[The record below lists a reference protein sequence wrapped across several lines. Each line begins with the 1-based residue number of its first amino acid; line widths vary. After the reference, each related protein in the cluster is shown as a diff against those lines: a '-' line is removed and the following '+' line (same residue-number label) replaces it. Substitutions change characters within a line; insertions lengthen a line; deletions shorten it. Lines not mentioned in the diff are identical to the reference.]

1 MEVIRMAKSTQKQAL
16 LTEQRI
22 HQAIVDIFME
32 KGWEAISY
40 GSIAKHT
47 GLSRGGVQR
56 IVPNKDAMMGAF
68 QGQVVEFVSEQLDFS
83 DENTLTTS
91 WVNALDNLQ
100 FRNCI
105 KFFIGAIS
113 NDPSVKVVAK
123 QGFESFSKVVGQEKM
138 QSLVGLS
145 VYRLL
150 DV

>member
-1 MEVIRMAKSTQKQAL
+1 MAKSTQKQAL

-22 HQAIVDIFME
+22 QQAIVDIFME

-68 QGQVVEFVSEQLDFS
+68 QGQVSEFFTKQLDFS
-83 DENTLTTS
+83 NEHSLTDS
-91 WVNALDNLQ
+91 WVRALDNLH
-100 FRNCI
+100 FRNCL

-113 NDPSVKVVAK
+113 NDSPGKALAK
-123 QGFESFSKVVGQEKM
+123 QGFENFSEKVGEEKM
-138 QSLVGLS
+138 QSLIGLS

-150 DV
+150 DA

>member
-1 MEVIRMAKSTQKQAL
+1 MAKSTQKQAL
-16 LTEQRI
+16 VTEKRI

-56 IVPNKDAMMGAF
+56 IVPNKDAMRGAF
-68 QGQVVEFVSEQLDFS
+68 QGQVATFVSEQLDFTNES
-83 DENTLTTS
+83 LLTES
-91 WVNALDNLQ
+91 WESALEDLQ

-105 KFFIGAIS
+105 KFFIGSIS
-113 NDPSVKVVAK
+113 TDSPGKALARK
-123 QGFESFSKVVGQEKM
+123 GFEHFSEKIGKEKM
-138 QSLVGLS
+138 QSLIGLS

-150 DV
+150 DS

>member
-1 MEVIRMAKSTQKQAL
+1 MAKSTQKQAL
-16 LTEQRI
+16 LTEKRI
-22 HQAIVDIFME
+22 QQAIVDIFME

-68 QGQVVEFVSEQLDFS
+68 QGQIALFVAEQLDFS
-83 DENTLTTS
+83 TDESITES
-91 WVNALDNLQ
+91 WMIALNNLQ
-100 FRNCI
+100 FRNCL

-113 NDPSVKVVAK
+113 SDSLGKALAK
-123 QGFESFSKVVGQEKM
+123 KGFENFAEKMGQEKM
-138 QSLVGLS
+138 QSLIGLS

>member
-1 MEVIRMAKSTQKQAL
+1 MAKSTQKQAL
-16 LTEQRI
+16 LTELRI
-22 HQAIVDIFME
+22 HQAIIDIFME

-68 QGQVVEFVSEQLDFS
+68 QGQVVEYVSEQLDFS
-83 DENTLTTS
+83 DETSLTDS
-91 WVNALDNLQ
+91 WVTALETLQ

-105 KFFIGAIS
+105 KFFISAIS
-113 NDPSVKVVAK
+113 TESPGKALAK
-123 QGFESFSKVVGQEKM
+123 RGFESFSEKVGQEKM
-138 QSLVGLS
+138 QSLIGLS

>member
-1 MEVIRMAKSTQKQAL
+1 MAKSTQKQAL
-16 LTEQRI
+16 ITEKRI

-68 QGQVVEFVSEQLDFS
+68 QGQVAQFVSEKLDFS
-83 DENTLTTS
+83 TERSITES
-91 WVNALDNLQ
+91 WVDALDNLQ
-100 FRNCI
+100 FRNCL

-113 NDPSVKVVAK
+113 SDTLGRTLAK
-123 QGFESFSKVVGQEKM
+123 KGFEDFSDKIGKEKM
-138 QSLVGLS
+138 QSLIGLS

>member
-1 MEVIRMAKSTQKQAL
+1 MAKNTQQQAL

-22 HQAIVDIFME
+22 HQAIIDIFMD

-56 IVPNKDAMMGAF
+56 IVPSKDAMMGAF
-68 QGQVVEFVSEQLDFS
+68 QGQVNEFVYTQLDFS
-83 DENTLTTS
+83 DEASLTNS
-91 WVNALDNLQ
+91 WLAALDNAQ

-105 KFFIGAIS
+105 KFFIG
-113 NDPSVKVVAK
+113 SVSHESSAK
-123 QGFESFSKVVGQEKM
+123 ELAKNGFENFASKVGKDKI
-138 QSLVGLS
+138 QSLIGLS

-150 DV
+150 DS

>member
-1 MEVIRMAKSTQKQAL
+1 MAKSTQKQAL
-16 LTEQRI
+16 LTEKRI

-56 IVPNKDAMMGAF
+56 IVPNKDAMMSAF
-68 QGQVVEFVSEQLDFS
+68 QGQVAQFVAGQLDFS
-83 DENTLTTS
+83 TEKSITES
-91 WVNALDNLQ
+91 WLIALENLQ
-100 FRNCI
+100 FRNCL

-113 NDPSVKVVAK
+113 SDTLGKTLAK
-123 QGFESFSKVVGQEKM
+123 KGFDGFSDKVGQEKM
-138 QSLVGLS
+138 QSLIGLS

-150 DV
+150 ED

>member
-1 MEVIRMAKSTQKQAL
+1 MAKSTQKQAL
-16 LTEQRI
+16 LTEKRI
-22 HQAIVDIFME
+22 QQAIVDIFME

-68 QGQVVEFVSEQLDFS
+68 QGQVVDFVSQQLDFS
-83 DENTLTTS
+83 NETSLTDS
-91 WVNALDNLQ
+91 WVSALENLQ

-113 NDPSVKVVAK
+113 SDTHGKTLAK
-123 QGFESFSKVVGQEKM
+123 KGFEDFSDKVGQEKM
-138 QSLVGLS
+138 QSLIGLS

>member
-1 MEVIRMAKSTQKQAL
+1 MEVIKMAKSTQKQAL
-16 LTEQRI
+16 LTELRI
-22 HQAIVDIFME
+22 HQAIIDIFME

-68 QGQVVEFVSEQLDFS
+68 QGQILEFVSEQLDFS
-83 DENTLTTS
+83 TESTLTTS
-91 WVNALDNLQ
+91 WVRALDNLQ

-113 NDPSVKVVAK
+113 TESSGKAVAK
-123 QGFESFSKVVGQEKM
+123 KGFERFSEKVGQEKV
-138 QSLVGLS
+138 QSLIGLS
-145 VYRLL
+145 VYHLL
-150 DV
+150 DA

>member
-1 MEVIRMAKSTQKQAL
+1 MEVIKMAKSTQKQAL

-22 HQAIVDIFME
+22 HQAIIDIFME

-68 QGQVVEFVSEQLDFS
+68 QGQVTEYVSEQLDFS
-83 DENTLTTS
+83 DEVTLTNS
-91 WVNALDNLQ
+91 WMNALDNLQ

-105 KFFIGAIS
+105 KFFISAIS
-113 NDPSVKVVAK
+113 TESPGKALAK
-123 QGFESFSKVVGQEKM
+123 KGFESFSEKVGEEKM
-138 QSLVGLS
+138 QSLIGLS

-150 DV
+150 DA

>member
-1 MEVIRMAKSTQKQAL
+1 MAKSTQKQAL

-22 HQAIVDIFME
+22 QQAIVDIFMD

-56 IVPNKDAMMGAF
+56 IVPNKDAMMRAF
-68 QGQVVEFVSEQLDFS
+68 QGQIVEFVSKQLDLT
-83 DENTLTTS
+83 DEASLTAS
-91 WVNALDNLQ
+91 WVFALENIQ

-113 NDPSVKVVAK
+113 SESPGKVLAK
-123 QGFESFSKVVGQEKM
+123 QGFDRMAKTVGQEKM
-138 QSLVGLS
+138 QSLIGLS

-150 DV
+150 DD

>member
-1 MEVIRMAKSTQKQAL
+1 MAKSTQKQAL
-16 LTEQRI
+16 LTEKRI

-56 IVPNKDAMMGAF
+56 IVPNKEAMMGAF

-83 DENTLTTS
+83 NDQSLTES
-91 WVNALDNLQ
+91 WELALNNLQ

-105 KFFIGAIS
+105 KFFIGSIS
-113 NDPSVKVVAK
+113 ADSPGKALAK
-123 QGFESFSKVVGQEKM
+123 KGFERFSEKIGSAKV
-138 QSLVGLS
+138 QSLIGLS

-150 DV
+150 DA

>member
-1 MEVIRMAKSTQKQAL
+1 MAKSTQKQAL
-16 LTEQRI
+16 VTENRI

-68 QGQVVEFVSEQLDFS
+68 QGHVSEFVSEQLDFS
-83 DENTLTTS
+83 NEITLTES
-91 WVNALDNLQ
+91 WMDALDNLQ
-100 FRNCI
+100 FRNCL
-105 KFFIGAIS
+105 KFFISAIS
-113 NDPSVKVVAK
+113 SDSPSKALAK
-123 QGFESFSKVVGQEKM
+123 KGFENFSDKVSEEKM
-138 QSLVGLS
+138 QSLIGLS

>member
-1 MEVIRMAKSTQKQAL
+1 MAKSTQKQAL
-16 LTEQRI
+16 VTEKRI

-68 QGQVVEFVSEQLDFS
+68 QGQVSEFVSDQLDFS
-83 DENTLTTS
+83 NETSLTES
-91 WVNALDNLQ
+91 WISALDNLQ
-100 FRNCI
+100 FRNCL

-113 NDPSVKVVAK
+113 SDSPGKALAK
-123 QGFESFSKVVGQEKM
+123 KGFENFSEKVGKEKM
-138 QSLVGLS
+138 QSLIGLS

-150 DV
+150 DA

>member
-1 MEVIRMAKSTQKQAL
+1 MAKSTQKQAL
-16 LTEQRI
+16 VTEKRI

-68 QGQVVEFVSEQLDFS
+68 QGQVSEFVMGQLDFTN
-83 DENTLTTS
+83 EMLLTES
-91 WVNALDNLQ
+91 WINALDNLQ
-100 FRNCI
+100 FRNCL

-113 NDPSVKVVAK
+113 SESPSKALARK
-123 QGFESFSKVVGQEKM
+123 GFDSFSEKVGEEKM
-138 QSLVGLS
+138 QSLIGLS

-150 DV
+150 ESREK

>member
-1 MEVIRMAKSTQKQAL
+1 MEVIKMAKSTQKQAQ

-56 IVPNKDAMMGAF
+56 IVPSKDAMMGAF
-68 QGQVVEFVSEQLDFS
+68 QGQVSHFVSEKLDFS
-83 DENTLTTS
+83 NEHSLTES
-91 WVNALDNLQ
+91 WINALDNLQ

-113 NDPSVKVVAK
+113 GETQGKTLAK
-123 QGFESFSKVVGQEKM
+123 KGFENFSEKVGHEKM
-138 QSLVGLS
+138 QSLIGLS

>member
-1 MEVIRMAKSTQKQAL
+1 MAKSTQKQAL
-16 LTEQRI
+16 ITEQRI
-22 HQAIVDIFME
+22 HQAIIDIFME

-68 QGQVVEFVSEQLDFS
+68 QGQVVEYVSEQLDFS
-83 DENTLTTS
+83 TETSLTNS
-91 WVNALDNLQ
+91 WMSALESLQ

-105 KFFIGAIS
+105 KFFISAIS
-113 NDPSVKVVAK
+113 PESPGKAVAK
-123 QGFESFSKVVGQEKM
+123 RGFDSFSAKVGQEKV
-138 QSLVGLS
+138 QSLIGLS

-150 DV
+150 DS